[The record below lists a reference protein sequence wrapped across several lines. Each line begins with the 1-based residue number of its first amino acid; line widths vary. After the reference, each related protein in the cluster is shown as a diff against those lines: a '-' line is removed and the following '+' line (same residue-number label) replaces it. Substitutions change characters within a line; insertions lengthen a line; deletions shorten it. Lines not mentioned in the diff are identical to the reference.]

1 MRQTGVVHWQRV
13 AFETLVF
20 RRRAIQANKRE
31 ERQMLTIGGGGANGG
46 QRFCDGVSRRD
57 FLKIGGLAM
66 GGFALTDILAAEAR
80 AGVRASHKAII
91 MIYLPGG
98 PPHQDMFD
106 LKIDA
111 PSEIRGEFKPIKT
124 KVPGIEICEHMPRIA
139 AMMDK
144 FAIIRSLVGARDEH
158 DASVCLSGYSAA
170 ELNQNHAP
178 CLGSVVS
185 YLNGPVEK
193 TVPAF
198 VGLSPK
204 MGHPEWALSGDPGF
218 LGLAHSPLKP
228 EGPLMADM
236 TLNGITLDRLRD
248 RRQLLASLDRFRQKV
263 DTLEGMD
270 ALHRRAF
277 DLLTSHKLVEA
288 LDISKEDPKVRARY
302 GKGSDKPVD
311 DGGPLLN
318 EQFLAARRLVEAG
331 ARCVTIGYGRWD
343 YHNDNFGQ
351 LKRYLPMLDQGVS
364 ALVQDIHDRGMDKDV
379 SVVVW
384 GEFGRS
390 PRINKDAGRDHWPR
404 VSCALLAGGGMKT
417 GQVIG
422 STNRFGEEPDS
433 RPVQY
438 KDVFATLYHN
448 MGISIKD
455 TPVMDTVNR
464 PHYLLPD
471 NEPIAELI

>member
-1 MRQTGVVHWQRV
+1 
-13 AFETLVF
+13 
-20 RRRAIQANKRE
+20 
-31 ERQMLTIGGGGANGG
+31 MLTIAGGKRGG
-46 QRFCDGVSRRD
+46 FCDGLNRRE
-57 FLKIGGLAM
+57 FLKIGGLAL
-66 GGFALTDILAAEAR
+66 GGLALTDILAAEAH
-80 AGVRASHKAII
+80 AGIRSSHKAII
-91 MIYLPGG
+91 MVYLPGG

-106 LKIDA
+106 LKMDA

-124 KVPGIEICEHMPRIA
+124 KVPGIEICEHLPKIA

-144 FAIIRSLVGARDEH
+144 FAVIRSLVGARDEH

-170 ELNQNHAP
+170 ELAQNHAP

-185 YLNGPVEK
+185 YLNGPVDK

-198 VGLSPK
+198 VGLSPR
-204 MGHPEWALSGDPGF
+204 MGHMEWALSGDPGF

-236 TLNGITLDRLRD
+236 TLNGISLDRLRD
-248 RRQLLASLDRFRQKV
+248 RRQLLNSLDRFHQKV
-263 DTLEGMD
+263 DTLQGMD
-270 ALHRRAF
+270 ALHQRAF
-277 DLLTSHKLVEA
+277 DLLTSRKLVDA
-288 LDISKEDPKVRARY
+288 LDVSKEDPKVRERY
-302 GKGSDKPVD
+302 GKGDTKLVD
-311 DGGPLLN
+311 DGGPMAN
-318 EQFLAARRLVEAG
+318 EHFLVARRLVEAG

-343 YHNDNFGQ
+343 YHDRNFAQ
-351 LKRYLPMLDQGVS
+351 LKLRLPMLDQAVS

-390 PRINKDAGRDHWPR
+390 PRINKDGGRDHWPR
-404 VSCALLAGGGMKT
+404 VASALLAGGGMKT

-433 RPVQY
+433 RPVHF

-448 MGISIKD
+448 MGINIKD
-455 TPVMDTVNR
+455 TPVMDSLAR
-464 PHYLLPD
+464 PHYLLDDHDPVQ
-471 NEPIAELI
+471 ELI